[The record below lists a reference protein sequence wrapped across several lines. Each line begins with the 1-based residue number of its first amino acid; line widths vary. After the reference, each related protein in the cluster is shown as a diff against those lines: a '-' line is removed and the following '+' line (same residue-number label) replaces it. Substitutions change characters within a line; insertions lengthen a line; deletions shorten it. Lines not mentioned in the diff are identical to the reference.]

1 MSFEQAIQELAASL
15 QRVAPGFALVF
26 IRVAA
31 MMVFAP
37 LFGSAKVP
45 RRVKGLLTLIITL
58 GVAQGIPMP
67 RVIPQTTWEITIGIG
82 GEICFGLA
90 IGTILS
96 FTFIATQWAGDMI
109 GHQMGLNISE
119 VLDPQFGSAGSL
131 VGDMYFMMML
141 VIFLAIGGHRTL
153 LEGVRHSFDCLPLLS
168 VGVRQP
174 LFDLLIQLFSATTS
188 LAVQLAGPMLVTML
202 VVDLSL
208 GCISK
213 TMPQLNVMTA
223 GLSVRAVVGMLVLIV
238 GLMLTGS
245 VLQQAVKKSIDD
257 MNKQYSVLAKE

>member
-1 MSFEQAIQELAASL
+1 MSFDRAIQEFAASL
-15 QRVAPGFALVF
+15 QQVAPGFVLVF

-31 MMVFAP
+31 MMIFAP
-37 LFGSAKVP
+37 LFGSAKIP
-45 RRVKGLLTLIITL
+45 RRVKGLITLIVSL
-58 GVAQGIPMP
+58 GIAQGIPMP
-67 RVIPQTTWEITIGIG
+67 QHLPQTTWEIALGIG

-119 VLDPQFGSAGSL
+119 VLDPQFGAAGSV
-131 VGDMYFMMML
+131 VGDMYFMLML
-141 VIFLAIGGHRTL
+141 IIFLAVGGHRAL
-153 LEGVRHSFDCLPLLS
+153 LIGLRHSFDCLPLLS
-168 VGVRQP
+168 VGVNKS
-174 LFDLLIQLFSATTS
+174 LFDLLVSLFTATTC

-223 GLSVRAVVGMLVLIV
+223 GLSVRSVVGMLVLIV
-238 GLMLTGS
+238 GLLLTSNVLQES
-245 VLQQAVKKSIDD
+245 VLQSMETVKQ
-257 MNKQYSVLAKE
+257 QYAHLGAR

>member
-37 LFGSAKVP
+37 LFGSAQDSTP
-45 RRVKGLLTLIITL
+45 GKGLLMTLIISL
-58 GVAQGIPMP
+58 GIAQGIPMP

-119 VLDPQFGSAGSL
+119 VLDPQFGAAGSL
-131 VGDMYFMMML
+131 VGDMYFMMTL
-141 VIFLAIGGHRTL
+141 VIFLAIGRASHASGGR
-153 LEGVRHSFDCLPLLS
+153 
-168 VGVRQP
+168 
-174 LFDLLIQLFSATTS
+174 A
-188 LAVQLAGPMLVTML
+188 
-202 VVDLSL
+202 
-208 GCISK
+208 
-213 TMPQLNVMTA
+213 PQL
-223 GLSVRAVVGMLVLIV
+223 
-238 GLMLTGS
+238 
-245 VLQQAVKKSIDD
+245 
-257 MNKQYSVLAKE
+257 

>member
-1 MSFEQAIQELAASL
+1 MSFDRAIQEFAETLNS
-15 QRVAPGFALVF
+15 VAPGFALVF

-37 LFGSAKVP
+37 LFGSAKIP
-45 RRVKGLLTLIITL
+45 RRIKGLLAIILSL
-58 GVAQGIPMP
+58 GIASSVPMP
-67 RVIPQTTWEITIGIG
+67 TNLPQTTWEIALGIG
-82 GEICFGLA
+82 GEIFFGLA

-119 VLDPQFGSAGSL
+119 VLDPQFGAAGSL
-131 VGDMYFMMML
+131 VGDMYFMLTL
-141 VIFLAIGGHRTL
+141 VIFLAVGGHRAL
-153 LEGVRHSFDCLPLLS
+153 LIGVRHSFDCLPLLS
-168 VGVRQP
+168 VGINRP
-174 LFDLLIQLFSATTS
+174 LFDLLVGLFSTTTS

-223 GLSVRAVVGMLVLIV
+223 GLSIRSIVGMLVLIV
-238 GLMLTGS
+238 GITLTNKVLRGS
-245 VLQQAVKKSIDD
+245 VEHSMKSVSE
-257 MNKQYSVLAKE
+257 QYATLRS